1 MIEVFGEFI
10 EEFLP
15 NGDFLELSFTSSSQP
30 NQRRWHNNRLS
41 AHFIADYFANLMNFD
56 QNDLANKE
64 RIQEI
69 KNTISYISNELL
81 ENAIK
86 FHEDTKSYQVKVGM
100 SFPEDTDVAIV
111 IYAKNSIYS
120 EKVQKYQAF
129 INLLL
134 TEDPN
139 ELYIQ
144 QIETASAEEDSK
156 ASGLGLLTL
165 INDYSAK
172 LGWKFEPESS
182 QPEII
187 TVTTMV
193 QVVVQS
199 VRTY

>member
-10 EEFLP
+10 EEFIP
-15 NGDFLELSFTSSSQP
+15 NSDFLELSFTSSSQA
-30 NQRRWHNNRLS
+30 NQRRWRNNRLS
-41 AHFIADYFANLMNFD
+41 AHFVADYFANLLNSD
-56 QNDLANKE
+56 ENDLANEK
-64 RIQEI
+64 RIKEI
-69 KNTISYISNELL
+69 KSTISYISNELL

-86 FHEDTKSYQVKVGM
+86 FHENTKIHQVKLGI
-100 SFPEDTDVAIV
+100 SFLEDTDTAIV

-134 TEDPN
+134 TEDAN
-139 ELYIQ
+139 ELYVQ
-144 QIETASAEEDSK
+144 QIETASAEEESK

-187 TVTTMV
+187 AVTTMV
-193 QVVVQS
+193 QIVV
-199 VRTY
+199 

>member
-10 EEFLP
+10 EEFIP
-15 NGDFLELSFTSSSQP
+15 NSDFLELSFTSSSQA
-30 NQRRWHNNRLS
+30 NQRRWRNNRLS
-41 AHFIADYFANLMNFD
+41 AHFVADYFANLLNFD
-56 QNDLANKE
+56 ENDLANEK
-64 RIQEI
+64 RIKEI
-69 KNTISYISNELL
+69 KSTISYISNELL

-86 FHEDTKSYQVKVGM
+86 FHENTKIHQVKLGI
-100 SFPEDTDVAIV
+100 SFLEDTDMAIV
-111 IYAKNSIYS
+111 IYTKNSIYS

-134 TEDPN
+134 TEDAN
-139 ELYIQ
+139 ELYVQ
-144 QIETASAEEDSK
+144 QIETASAEEESK

-187 TVTTMV
+187 AVTTMV
-193 QVVVQS
+193 QVVV
-199 VRTY
+199 

>member
-15 NGDFLELSFTSSSQP
+15 NSDSLELSFTSSSQA
-30 NQRRWHNNRLS
+30 NQRRWRNNRLS
-41 AHFIADYFANLMNFD
+41 AHFVADYFANLLNFD
-56 QNDLANKE
+56 ENDLANEK
-64 RIQEI
+64 RIKEI
-69 KNTISYISNELL
+69 KSTISYISNELL

-86 FHEDTKSYQVKVGM
+86 FHENTKIHQVKLGI
-100 SFPEDTDVAIV
+100 SFLEDTDTAIV

-134 TEDPN
+134 TEDAN
-139 ELYIQ
+139 ELYVQ
-144 QIETASAEEDSK
+144 QIETASAEEESK

-187 TVTTMV
+187 AVTTMV
-193 QVVVQS
+193 QIVV
-199 VRTY
+199 

>member
-10 EEFLP
+10 EEFIP
-15 NGDFLELSFTSSSQP
+15 NSDFLELSFTSSSQA
-30 NQRRWHNNRLS
+30 NQRRWRNNRLS
-41 AHFIADYFANLMNFD
+41 AHFIADYFANLLNFD
-56 QNDLANKE
+56 ENDLANEK
-64 RIQEI
+64 RIKEI
-69 KNTISYISNELL
+69 KSTISYISNELL

-86 FHEDTKSYQVKVGM
+86 FHENTKSHQVKLGM
-100 SFPEDTDVAIV
+100 SFLEDTDMAIV
-111 IYAKNSIYS
+111 IYTKNSIYS

-134 TEDPN
+134 TEDAN
-139 ELYIQ
+139 ELYVQ
-144 QIETASAEEDSK
+144 QIETASAEEESK

-187 TVTTMV
+187 AVTTMV
-193 QVVVQS
+193 QVVV
-199 VRTY
+199 

>member
-15 NGDFLELSFTSSSQP
+15 NSDSLELSFTSSSQA
-30 NQRRWHNNRLS
+30 NQRRWRNNRLS
-41 AHFIADYFANLMNFD
+41 AHFVADYFANLLNSD
-56 QNDLANKE
+56 ENDLANEK
-64 RIQEI
+64 RIKEI
-69 KNTISYISNELL
+69 KSTISYISNELL

-86 FHEDTKSYQVKVGM
+86 FHENTKIHQVKLGI
-100 SFPEDTDVAIV
+100 SFLEDTDTAIV

-134 TEDPN
+134 TEDAN
-139 ELYIQ
+139 ELYVQ
-144 QIETASAEEDSK
+144 QIETASAEEESK

-187 TVTTMV
+187 AVTTMV
-193 QVVVQS
+193 QIVV
-199 VRTY
+199 

>member
-10 EEFLP
+10 EEFIP
-15 NGDFLELSFTSSSQP
+15 NSDFLELSFTSSSQA
-30 NQRRWHNNRLS
+30 NQRRWRNNRLS
-41 AHFIADYFANLMNFD
+41 AHFVADYFANLLNFD
-56 QNDLANKE
+56 ENDLANEK
-64 RIQEI
+64 RIKEI
-69 KNTISYISNELL
+69 KSTISYISNELL

-86 FHEDTKSYQVKVGM
+86 FHENTKIHQVKLGI
-100 SFPEDTDVAIV
+100 SFLEDTDTAIV

-134 TEDPN
+134 TEDAN
-139 ELYIQ
+139 ELYVQ
-144 QIETASAEEDSK
+144 QIETASAEEESK

-187 TVTTMV
+187 AVTTMV
-193 QVVVQS
+193 QIVV
-199 VRTY
+199 

>member
-10 EEFLP
+10 EEFIP
-15 NGDFLELSFTSSSQP
+15 NSDFLELSFTSSSQA
-30 NQRRWHNNRLS
+30 NQRRWRNNRLS
-41 AHFIADYFANLMNFD
+41 AHFVADYFANLLNSD
-56 QNDLANKE
+56 ENDLANEK
-64 RIQEI
+64 RIKEI
-69 KNTISYISNELL
+69 KSTISYISNELL

-86 FHEDTKSYQVKVGM
+86 FHENTKIHQVKLGI
-100 SFPEDTDVAIV
+100 SFLEDTDTAIV

-134 TEDPN
+134 TEDAN
-139 ELYIQ
+139 GLYIQ

-187 TVTTMV
+187 AVTTMV
-193 QVVVQS
+193 QVVV
-199 VRTY
+199 

>member
-15 NGDFLELSFTSSSQP
+15 NSDSLELSFTSSSQA
-30 NQRRWHNNRLS
+30 NQRRWRNNRLS
-41 AHFIADYFANLMNFD
+41 AHFVADYFANLLNFD
-56 QNDLANKE
+56 ENDLANEK
-64 RIQEI
+64 RIKEI
-69 KNTISYISNELL
+69 KSTISYISNELL

-86 FHEDTKSYQVKVGM
+86 FHENTKNHQVKLGI
-100 SFPEDTDVAIV
+100 SFLEDTDMAIV
-111 IYAKNSIYS
+111 IYTKNSIYS

-134 TEDPN
+134 TEDAN

-187 TVTTMV
+187 AVTTMV
-193 QVVVQS
+193 QVVV
-199 VRTY
+199 

>member
-15 NGDFLELSFTSSSQP
+15 NSDSLELSFTSSSQA
-30 NQRRWHNNRLS
+30 NQRRWRNNRLS
-41 AHFIADYFANLMNFD
+41 AHFVADYFANLLNFD
-56 QNDLANKE
+56 ENDLANEK
-64 RIQEI
+64 RIKEI
-69 KNTISYISNELL
+69 KSTISYISNELL

-86 FHEDTKSYQVKVGM
+86 FHENTKIHQVKLGI
-100 SFPEDTDVAIV
+100 SFLEDTDMAIV
-111 IYAKNSIYS
+111 IYTKNSIYS

-134 TEDPN
+134 TEDAN
-139 ELYIQ
+139 ELYVQ
-144 QIETASAEEDSK
+144 QIETASAEEESK

-187 TVTTMV
+187 AVTTMV
-193 QVVVQS
+193 QIVV
-199 VRTY
+199 

>member
-10 EEFLP
+10 EEFIP
-15 NGDFLELSFTSSSQP
+15 NSDFLELSFTSSSQA
-30 NQRRWHNNRLS
+30 NQRRWRNNRLS
-41 AHFIADYFANLMNFD
+41 AHFVADYFANLLNFD
-56 QNDLANKE
+56 ENDLANEK
-64 RIQEI
+64 RIKEI
-69 KNTISYISNELL
+69 KSTISYISNELL

-86 FHEDTKSYQVKVGM
+86 FHENTKIHQVKLGI
-100 SFPEDTDVAIV
+100 SFLEDTDTAIV

-134 TEDPN
+134 TEDAN
-139 ELYIQ
+139 ELYVQ
-144 QIETASAEEDSK
+144 QIETASAEEESK

-187 TVTTMV
+187 AVTTMV
-193 QVVVQS
+193 QVVV
-199 VRTY
+199 

>member
-10 EEFLP
+10 EEFIP
-15 NGDFLELSFTSSSQP
+15 NSDFLELSFTSSSQA
-30 NQRRWHNNRLS
+30 NQRRWRNNRLS
-41 AHFIADYFANLMNFD
+41 AHFVADYFANLLNSD
-56 QNDLANKE
+56 ENDLANEK
-64 RIQEI
+64 RIKEI
-69 KNTISYISNELL
+69 KSTISYISNELL

-86 FHEDTKSYQVKVGM
+86 FHENTKIHQVKLGI
-100 SFPEDTDVAIV
+100 SFLEDTDTAIV

-134 TEDPN
+134 TEDAN
-139 ELYIQ
+139 ELYVQ
-144 QIETASAEEDSK
+144 QIETASAEEESK

-187 TVTTMV
+187 AVTTMV
-193 QVVVQS
+193 QVVV
-199 VRTY
+199 